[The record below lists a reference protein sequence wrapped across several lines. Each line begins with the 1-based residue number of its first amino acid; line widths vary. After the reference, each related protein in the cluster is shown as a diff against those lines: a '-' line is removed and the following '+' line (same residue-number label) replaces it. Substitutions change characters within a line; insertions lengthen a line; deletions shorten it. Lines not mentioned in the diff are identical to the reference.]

1 MWELCGFA
9 LRVVARKRGGDRHLN
24 SYFGLQPGRLEC
36 LCDRYG
42 GRRSWRLWG
51 VTAGGDYADYLYQ
64 NVKGG
69 IEASNDPMVQ
79 KYFDDVVRDISGQAS
94 FDRDLANVGNSYAGL
109 EQQARQQR

>member
-1 MWELCGFA
+1 MTSSSNAVGWAAFA
-9 LRVVARKRGGDRHLN
+9 IGTVGAAVAG
-24 SYFGLQPGRLEC
+24 
-36 LCDRYG
+36 YG
-42 GRRSWRLWG
+42 G

-69 IEASNDPMVQ
+69 IEAANDPLVQ
-79 KYFDDVVRDISGQAS
+79 KYFDDLIRDISGQAS